1 MSAVV
6 SDAEL
11 RIRATDGR
19 APNVFRPGAWVPMAQ
34 FADTEPVEFAI
45 VGTGCG
51 GSVLAAKLAEAGHS
65 VVAFDAGAFYRP
77 LEDFASDER
86 EQEKLYWLDER
97 ISGGNDPIELGSNNS
112 GKAVGG
118 TTVHFQM
125 VALRFRPEWFKS
137 RSLLGYGR
145 DWPVEWQEMWRY
157 YALAEDAMKI
167 AGPISYPWGPSRGR
181 YPYREHELSAS
192 ALVLARGA
200 EAMGVKWAPTPT
212 ASLSAPRGE
221 AHPCVYRGFCKI
233 GCATNAKQSM
243 LVTFVPRALEAGA
256 EIRDLAMVGRIEV
269 GKDGRASG
277 VHYYRDGKWRFQKAR
292 TVIVAGYSIE
302 TPRLLLHSACPQHPD
317 GLANSSG
324 LVGKGLMVHAN
335 HAVWGVM
342 EEEIRWYK
350 GPPSLAVC
358 EHWNYEDKGKDFT
371 GGYSFMSQGP
381 LPTDFATSLVSN
393 EGVFGHELRKWMAH
407 YNHMAGLKIVG
418 ETMPQDS
425 NRVELSHETDELGL
439 PIPKVTFS
447 YCDNDRRLAAH
458 AQDFMGDMLQAAGA
472 HSLYRT
478 ESTAHL
484 MGGCRMGDD
493 PATSVV
499 DAAGRSWD
507 IDNLFVCD
515 GSLFPTAGGVNPSLT
530 IVANSL
536 RIADRIK
543 DLARRGELS
552 GRPPRERD
560 GR

>member
-1 MSAVV
+1 MSGIV
-6 SDAEL
+6 SDAES

-19 APNVFRPGAWVPMAQ
+19 APNVFRAGGWVPMRQHGDEDAVD
-34 FADTEPVEFAI
+34 FVI

-51 GSVLAAKLAEAGHS
+51 GSVAAAKLAAAGHS

-77 LEDFASDER
+77 LEDFASDEH
-86 EQEKLYWLDER
+86 EQEKLYWRGER
-97 ISGGNDPIELGSNNS
+97 ISGGADPIELGSNNS

-137 RSLLGYGR
+137 RSKLGYGH
-145 DWPVEWQEMWRY
+145 DWPVDWREMWRY
-157 YALAEDAMKI
+157 YAEAEEAMKI
-167 AGPISYPWGPSRGR
+167 AGPIRYPWGPKRGR

-192 ALVLARGA
+192 ALVLAKGCD
-200 EAMGVKWAPTPT
+200 AMGVKWAPTPT

-221 AHPCVYRGFCKI
+221 APPCVYRGFCKV

-243 LVTFVPRALEAGA
+243 LVTFVPQALKAGA
-256 EIRDLAMVGRIEV
+256 EIRDLAMVGRIET
-269 GKDGRASG
+269 GNDGRVTG
-277 VHYYRDGKWRFQKAR
+277 VHYHRNGVWRFQKAKA
-292 TVIVAGYSIE
+292 VIVAGYSIE
-302 TPRLLLHSACPQHPD
+302 TPRLLLHSACPQHPE

-324 LVGKGLMVHAN
+324 LVGKNLMVHSN
-335 HAVWGVM
+335 HATWGVM

-358 EHWNYEDKGKDFT
+358 EHWNYDDDKDFD
-371 GGYSFMSQGP
+371 GGYAFMSQGP

-418 ETMPQDS
+418 ETMPQDA
-425 NRVELSHETDELGL
+425 NRVELSDETDDLGL

-447 YCDNDRRLAAH
+447 YCENDRRLFTH
-458 AQDFMGDMLQAAGA
+458 AQDFMSQALAGA
-472 HSLYRT
+472 GARDLYET
-478 ESTAHL
+478 SGTAHL

-493 PATSVV
+493 PRTSVV
-499 DAAGRSWD
+499 GPDGRSWD

-515 GSLFPTAGGVNPSLT
+515 GSLFPTAGGVNPSMT

-536 RIADRIK
+536 RIADRIVELGK
-543 DLARRGELS
+543 RGELH
-552 GRPPRERD
+552 
-560 GR
+560 

>member
-6 SDAEL
+6 SDAEF
-11 RIRATDGR
+11 RPRATDGR
-19 APNVFRPGAWVPMAQ
+19 APNVFRLGEWVPMATYPEDE
-34 FADTEPVEFAI
+34 AVDFAI

-51 GSVLAAKLAEAGHS
+51 GSVLAAKLAAAGHS

-97 ISGGNDPIELGSNNS
+97 ISGGDDPIELGSNNS
-112 GKAVGG
+112 GRAVGG

-125 VALRFRPEWFKS
+125 VTLRFRPEWFRS
-137 RSLLGYGR
+137 RSLLGYGH
-145 DWPVEWQEMWRY
+145 DWPVDWREMWNY
-157 YALAEDAMKI
+157 YGAAEDAMKI
-167 AGPISYPWGPSRGR
+167 AGPLRYPWGPPRER

-200 EAMGVKWAPTPT
+200 EAMGVDWCATPT
-212 ASLSAPRGE
+212 ASISAPRGE
-221 AHPCVYRGFCKI
+221 ANPCAYRGFCKI

-243 LVTFVPRALEAGA
+243 LVTYVPWAIEAGA
-256 EIRDLAMVGRIEV
+256 EIRDLAMVGRIET
-269 GKDGRASG
+269 GPDGRATG
-277 VHYYRDGKWRFQKAR
+277 VHYRRNSRWRFQKAKA
-292 TVIVAGYSIE
+292 VIVAGYSVE
-302 TPRLLLHSACPQHPD
+302 TPRLLLNSACPRHPD

-358 EHWNYEDKGKDFT
+358 EHWNYEDAGKDFF
-371 GGYSFMSQGP
+371 GGYAFMSQGP

-393 EGVFGHELRKWMAH
+393 EGVFGHELRKWMGR

-418 ETMPQDS
+418 ETMPQET
-425 NRVELSHETDELGL
+425 NRVELSDETDALGL
-439 PIPKVTFS
+439 PIPKVTYA

-458 AQDFMGDMLQAAGA
+458 AQDFMGRTLEAAGA
-472 HSLYRT
+472 RDLFRT
-478 ESTAHL
+478 AGTAHL

-499 DAAGRSWD
+499 GPDGRSWD

-515 GSLFPTAGGVNPSLT
+515 GSLFPTGGGVNPSLT
-530 IVANSL
+530 IVANAL
-536 RIADRIK
+536 RIADRIR
-543 DLARRGELS
+543 DLAARGDL
-552 GRPPRERD
+552 R
-560 GR
+560 

>member
-1 MSAVV
+1 MSGIA
-6 SDAEL
+6 SDAET
-11 RIRATDGR
+11 RPRAKDGR
-19 APNVFRPGAWVPMAQ
+19 APDVFRVGAWVPMREHAES
-34 FADTEPVEFAI
+34 EPVDFAI

-51 GSVLAAKLAEAGHS
+51 GAVLAARLAEAGHS

-97 ISGGNDPIELGSNNS
+97 ISGGQDPIELGSNNS
-112 GKAVGG
+112 GKSVGG

-137 RSLLGYGR
+137 RSLLGYGH
-145 DWPVEWQEMWRY
+145 DWPVDWREMWHY

-167 AGPISYPWGPSRGR
+167 AGPVTYPWGPSRGR

-192 ALVLARGA
+192 ALVLAKGA
-200 EAMGVKWAPTPT
+200 EAMGVAWAPTPT
-212 ASLSAPRGE
+212 ATLSAPRGT
-221 AHPCVYRGFCKI
+221 APPCVYRGFCKI

-243 LVTFVPRALEAGA
+243 LVTFIPRALAAGA
-256 EIRDLAMVGRIEV
+256 EIRDLAMVGRIET
-269 GKDGRASG
+269 GSDGRVSG
-277 VHYYRDGKWRFQKAR
+277 LHYHRAGAWRFQKAR
-292 TVIVAGYSIE
+292 NVVVAGYSIE
-302 TPRLLLHSACPQHPD
+302 TPRLLLHSACPAHPE

-324 LVGKGLMVHAN
+324 LVGRSLMVHSN
-335 HAVWGVM
+335 HATWGIM

-358 EHWNYEDKGKDFT
+358 EHWNYEDEGKDFM

-381 LPTDFATSLVSN
+381 LPTDFATSLVTN
-393 EGVFGHELRKWMAH
+393 EGIYGTRLRKWMAH

-418 ETMPQDS
+418 ETMPQDE
-425 NRVELSHETDELGL
+425 NRVELSDHLDALGL
-439 PIPKVTFS
+439 PLPQVTFS
-447 YCDNDRRLAAH
+447 YCDNDKRLFRH
-458 AQDFMGDMLQAAGA
+458 AQEFMGRMLEAAGA
-472 HSLYRT
+472 QNLYET

-493 PATSVV
+493 PRTSVV
-499 DAAGRSWD
+499 GPDGRSWD

-515 GSLFPTAGGVNPSLT
+515 GSLFPTAGGVNPSMT

-536 RIADRIK
+536 RIADRIIE
-543 DLARRGELS
+543 LGRRGELH
-552 GRPPRERD
+552 
-560 GR
+560 